1 MSGQDIGVVIMSVII
16 VITLIASYKFTNHD
30 HNNK

>member
-1 MSGQDIGVVIMSVII
+1 MSGQDIGVAIMGVVIF
-16 VITLIASYKFTNHD
+16 IALVVSYKFTNHN